1 MRAPARSFRLF
12 NLRYRGAVDV
22 WGPHLPVPDR
32 GLSVSRSFKVVGDV
46 LRFRVELWVY
56 QDRMAQGSQPQHTW
70 LRQNAEDPDIQ
81 LRSRLHIQFVNAFNK
96 EPVETLLSYESN
108 PVFADLGRH
117 PPGFRPNITGM
128 GICGLKLA
136 ADVVVHPDA
145 KTDARQLTINLL
157 VDKELFSKRPPTQ
170 YPALFCHLRLTRL
183 ESWGICGAAEVPGP
197 AITDVEAS
205 APPRAAAKDKP
216 AAPAMPD
223 APAAKP
229 SAPAAKPSAPAA
241 KPSAPAAKASAPPA
255 PTKASVAPAKA
266 KAPIAKPKAAVPKKP
281 PPKAKRR

>member
-22 WGPHLPVPDR
+22 WGPHLPVPER

-46 LRFRVELWVY
+46 LRFRVELWIY

-70 LRQNAEDPDIQ
+70 LRQSAEDPDIQ

-117 PPGFRPNITGM
+117 PPGFRPNVSGM

-145 KTDARQLTINLL
+145 RTDARQLTINLL
-157 VDKELFSKRPPTQ
+157 VDKDLFAKRPQTL
-170 YPALFCHLRLTRL
+170 YPPLFCHLRLTRL
-183 ESWGICGAAEVPGP
+183 ETWGICGSAEVPGP
-197 AITDVEAS
+197 AIADVET
-205 APPRAAAKDKP
+205 AAKEK
-216 AAPAMPD
+216 
-223 APAAKP
+223 PAAKP
-229 SAPAAKPSAPAA
+229 APAKAAAPAARTGMP
-241 KPSAPAAKASAPPA
+241 
-255 PTKASVAPAKA
+255 PAKA
-266 KAPIAKPKAAVPKKP
+266 KAPAAKPKAAAQKKP
-281 PPKAKRR
+281 PPRAKLR